1 MLRKTLAGVANNI
14 ATFVKNGISS
24 DQIAVVVIMDGIEK
38 VDPSVVDFFSEM
50 EKESNIFL
58 EDDIDPLTPHEIA
71 QDNFDTAEVADD
83 EVININNF
91 IFDPIELN
99 DRK

>member
-24 DQIAVVVIMDGIEK
+24 DHIAVVVIMDGIEK

-71 QDNFDTAEVADD
+71 QDNFDTA
-83 EVININNF
+83 
-91 IFDPIELN
+91 
-99 DRK
+99 